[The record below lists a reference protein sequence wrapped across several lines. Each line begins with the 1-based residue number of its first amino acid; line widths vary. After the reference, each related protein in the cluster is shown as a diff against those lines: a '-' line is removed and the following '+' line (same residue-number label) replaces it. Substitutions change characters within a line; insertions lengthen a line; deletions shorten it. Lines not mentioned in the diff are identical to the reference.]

1 MGILLCIV
9 FERERKA
16 IRLDEEAKERKNP
29 QLNNNSFM
37 NDSMSHCAH
46 LPVGA
51 CMAMQGSYPPP
62 HWLKE
67 LPHSPHLIVCGG
79 EGLTQPPLQIG
90 LPLGGGVGGPG
101 FPLFVQ
107 YSTDV
112 PQKPYSEQHSLMFGH
127 NPFPIEPPPQVP
139 YRPTLPPPQAG
150 GASVPPQVGGACH
163 ETLPPHEGLPPVLY
177 VPPYLFFL
185 AVLFFRFT
193 TLACF
198 FRLFAPI

>member
-1 MGILLCIV
+1 
-9 FERERKA
+9 
-16 IRLDEEAKERKNP
+16 
-29 QLNNNSFM
+29 
-37 NDSMSHCAH
+37 MSHCAH

-51 CMAMQGSYPPP
+51 CVAMQGSYPPP
-62 HWLKE
+62 QWLEE

-79 EGLTQPPLQIG
+79 EELTQPPLQIG
-90 LPLGGGVGGPG
+90 LPLGGVVGGPG

-139 YRPTLPPPQAG
+139 YMPTLPPPQAG
-150 GASVPPQVGGACH
+150 GASVPPQAGGASVPPQAGGACNEPLPPQVGGACH
-163 ETLPPHEGLPPVLY
+163 EPLPPHEGLPPVLY

-198 FRLFAPI
+198 FRLFAPL